1 MVVWPIGDVIEVE
14 GADAV
19 VAHGRRSG
27 GRRAGARFG
36 VVLAAVLAAV
46 ALVVGVGAAAP
57 GILDGTASATT
68 GSLLGGSAPAPAP
81 AATDAA
87 GGLVDAVSAVPGCL
101 ITVRACVNLDED
113 SAWLLDGG
121 RVVRGPVP
129 IRPGDE
135 ERPTPRGLFSVQ
147 WKANPYTSRE
157 FLVQMPYAVFF
168 AAGGIAF
175 HEGSPETYS
184 AGCVK
189 LDEEDAKAFFNFLQV
204 GDGVQVL

>member
-1 MVVWPIGDVIEVE
+1 VIEIE

-19 VAHGRRSG
+19 AAHGRRSG
-27 GRRAGARFG
+27 RRRAGARLG

-46 ALVVGVGAAAP
+46 ALVVGVGSAAP
-57 GILDGTASATT
+57 GLLDGTPAGPTT
-68 GSLLGGSAPAPAP
+68 GSLLGGSAPAAPP

-87 GGLVDAVSAVPGCL
+87 GGLVNAVSAVPGCL

-113 SAWLLDGG
+113 TAWLLDGG
-121 RVVRGPVP
+121 RIVRGPVP
-129 IRPGDE
+129 IRPGDD

-175 HEGSPETYS
+175 HEGSPDTYS

-189 LDEEDAKAFFNFLQV
+189 LDEEDAKAFFDFLQV